1 MHPKGKVVIVTG
13 ASSGIGRATALA
25 FARAGAHVALGAR
38 REDRLREVADEIRA
52 LGSEAFP
59 VRTDVARREDVER
72 LVGTA
77 LERWGRVD
85 VLVNNAGFGHYARV
99 EDIADEDMRALLDVN
114 FFGTLYGI
122 QAVLPHMRARGA
134 GHIVNVSSV
143 AGRQGFP
150 FHGGYAAAKHAVIGL
165 TAALRGELAGSGVHA
180 SVVLPVSTATE
191 FFDVARDPYGL
202 EPAPVGV
209 VQSADHV
216 AKAIVRCVRRP
227 VSEVYTVPGLKAA
240 LATAV
245 AAPILADVAARR
257 YYARR
262 ARGLSLGAPSR
273 QGEGQTH

>member
-1 MHPKGKVVIVTG
+1 MDPRGKVVIVTG

-25 FARAGAHVALGAR
+25 FARAGARVAMGAR
-38 REDRLREVADEIRA
+38 REERLREVAGEIERIGGEA
-52 LGSEAFP
+52 LWL
-59 VRTDVARREDVER
+59 RTDVVRREDVER
-72 LVGTA
+72 LVQAT
-77 LERWGRVD
+77 LERWGQVD

-99 EDIADEDMRALLDVN
+99 EDIDEADMRALLDVN

-122 QAVLPHMRARGA
+122 QAVLPHMRARRT

-165 TAALRGELAGSGVHA
+165 TAALRGELAGSGVRA
-180 SVVLPVSTATE
+180 SVVLPVGTATE

-202 EPAPVGV
+202 EPAPMGV

-216 AKAIVRCVRRP
+216 ARAIVRCVRRP

-245 AAPILADVAARR
+245 VAPMLADIVARR
-257 YYARR
+257 YYLRRTKRLDLDARR
-262 ARGLSLGAPSR
+262 ADAPA
-273 QGEGQTH
+273 GD

>member
-1 MHPKGKVVIVTG
+1 MNPKGKVVIVTG

-150 FHGGYAAAKHAVIGL
+150 FHGGYAAAKH
-165 TAALRGELAGSGVHA
+165 
-180 SVVLPVSTATE
+180 
-191 FFDVARDPYGL
+191 VARDPYGL

-245 AAPILADVAARR
+245 AAPMLADVAARR